1 MKEGDWRRK
10 NIGLLFCK
18 YVAEK
23 VCEEI
28 SACDLDDFSCPRRE
42 HNKFNVPSVQI
53 FYSSKIVMLSLQE
66 KRINYFHDSKGG
78 INDRRALSQRQLN
91 P

>member
-42 HNKFNVPSVQI
+42 HNKFNVPLRGMETNAGVES
-53 FYSSKIVMLSLQE
+53 
-66 KRINYFHDSKGG
+66 GAG
-78 INDRRALSQRQLN
+78 
-91 P
+91 

>member
-42 HNKFNVPSVQI
+42 YNKLDVPLRGMETNAGVESGAGSV
-53 FYSSKIVMLSLQE
+53 LL
-66 KRINYFHDSKGG
+66 
-78 INDRRALSQRQLN
+78 
-91 P
+91 